1 MRRVLWLALILGYAS
16 IGLAESDVP
25 KLEQA
30 VREGKYEEVAAALQ
44 AGASKA
50 SGGKAQRDPALLA
63 VELALAVARGQ
74 YAEAESLCAA
84 KAACSRSEQ
93 LALWH
98 AYALREQG
106 KLDRAL
112 VVLKESARTPAHF
125 TALAALADIH
135 ALRGER
141 SEAERHYH
149 KLIDAFNDGRVS
161 ADNGRG
167 MAAVAAAARAL
178 GAIKDANQ
186 SFAEATRAAPN
197 DVEIERAWAELF
209 LDKYDVKNA
218 ERSVA
223 RILTINPRDARAIER
238 LARIRLEQGA
248 DFAQVEK
255 MLGDA
260 LAINPALVAAHVS
273 RAGLSLRDME
283 LAQAAKHLDE
293 ALRVNPRDL
302 EALSVRAAQLLLA
315 DDRPGFE
322 RAIADILQENPK
334 YSRAFSTIATY
345 AEWEHRYE
353 ELVKLAE
360 RALRIDPEDA
370 YAHATRGLNMLRI
383 GEEKAGIAA
392 LEQAWSRDRY
402 NVRVFN
408 TLNLY
413 EDVIAKE
420 YVDSEHAPFRLR
432 FHRRDEEALKPY
444 ATALLDRAYED
455 MKKRYGFTPEG
466 PLWIELYADNNHF
479 SIRTS
484 GLPHLGV
491 QGVCF
496 GKVVTAL
503 SSSADEVNWGQILWH
518 ELSHVF
524 HVQLSDSHVPRWFT
538 EGLAE
543 WETVQARP
551 EWKREDDRALWDAL
565 DAGEV
570 PKLAEL
576 NLAFTHART
585 PQALMSAYYASSQA
599 VAFLVEKHG
608 FAVIPKMLASWG
620 KGTRTEEVFKSVLG
634 SDIDGVDRELRTA
647 LHARLAKKYARDFRV
662 DIARYADLEEREKK
676 ARAPSATARQRGEYA
691 LALAYAKKHA
701 EALALASDIL
711 STSPAE
717 PYALFTRA
725 HVALVERKPV
735 EADKYL
741 RALLAQG
748 HESYQARMLLARV
761 AVKRNAYAEAVTQAE
776 AAIKIDPERPEAYD
790 VLIRAA
796 EALHDEAKLTG
807 ALEQYVSIDQ
817 HSPRPLRKLLP
828 LLFSQG
834 RMDALARRAEDGL
847 YVDPQ
852 SATLHR
858 LLAEA
863 WLRTGRA
870 KDAVPEAARAARLAA
885 EPSEKARAELVRAR
899 ALLAT
904 GQRAQAKVAAD
915 AAVSLDEALR
925 EEAAGLF
932 SR

>member
-1 MRRVLWLALILGYAS
+1 MRRVLWFTFVFGYATIS
-16 IGLAESDVP
+16 SAEDDP
-25 KLEQA
+25 AKLERARFERLQLEDA
-30 VREGKYEEVAAALQ
+30 VRTGKYAEV
-44 AGASKA
+44 
-50 SGGKAQRDPALLA
+50 
-63 VELALAVARGQ
+63 ET
-74 YAEAESLCAA
+74 LCAA
-84 KAACSRSEQ
+84 KSACTRSEQ
-93 LALWH
+93 AALWH
-98 AYALREQG
+98 ARALREQG
-106 KLDRAL
+106 KLERAIA
-112 VVLKESARTPAHF
+112 VLKESARTSAHF
-125 TALAALADIH
+125 SALAELADLQ

-141 SEAERHYH
+141 AEAERNYH
-149 KLIDAFNDGRVS
+149 KLIDAFNEGRVA
-161 ADNGRG
+161 ADNGPG

-186 SFAEATRAAPN
+186 SFAEATRAAPD

-209 LDKYDVKNA
+209 LDKYDIKNA

-223 RILTINPRDARAIER
+223 RILTLQPKDARAIER

-248 DFAQVEK
+248 DFAQVEH
-255 MLGDA
+255 MLNDA
-260 LAINPALVAAHVS
+260 LAINPALVSAHVS
-273 RAGLSLRDME
+273 LAGLSLRDME
-283 LAQAAKHLDE
+283 LERAAKHLDD
-293 ALRVNPRDL
+293 ALRINPRDL
-302 EALSVRAAQLLLA
+302 EALSVRAAQFLLA
-315 DDRPGFE
+315 DDRAAFE
-322 RAIADILQENPK
+322 RTITAILKENPK
-334 YSRAFSTIATY
+334 YSRGFSTIATY

-353 ELVKLAE
+353 ELVSLAD

-370 YAHATRGLNMLRI
+370 YAYATRGLNLLRT
-383 GEEKAGIAA
+383 GDEKAGITA
-392 LEQAWSRDRY
+392 LERAWSKDRY

-420 YVDSEHAPFRLR
+420 YVDSEQTPFKLR
-432 FHRRDEEALKPY
+432 FHRRDEQAIKPY
-444 ATALLDRAYED
+444 ASALLERAYED
-455 MKKRYGFTPEG
+455 MKKRYGFTPKG
-466 PLWIELYADNNHF
+466 PLSIELYANTDHF

-503 SSSADEVNWGQILWH
+503 SPSAEEVNWGQILWH

-524 HVQLSDSHVPRWFT
+524 HVQLSDSRVPRWFT

-543 WETVQARP
+543 WETAKARP

-565 DAGEV
+565 EAGEV

-585 PQALMSAYYASSQA
+585 PQALMSAYYASTQA
-599 VAFLVEKHG
+599 VAFLIERYG
-608 FAVIPKMLASWG
+608 FAVVPKMLAQWG
-620 KGTRTEEVFKSVLG
+620 KGARTKEVFVTAIG
-634 SDIDGVDRELRTA
+634 TDIDSVDRELRAT
-647 LHARLAKKYARDFRV
+647 LHARLSKKYARDFRV

-676 ARAPSATARQRGEYA
+676 ARAPGASPKDRSAYA

-701 EALALASDIL
+701 EALALAGEVL

-717 PYALFTRA
+717 PFALFVRA
-725 HVALVERKPV
+725 HVALVERKPL
-735 EADKYL
+735 EADKAL

-748 HESYQARMLLARV
+748 QESYQARMLLARV
-761 AVKRNAYAEAVTQAE
+761 AVKREAHQEAVSQAE

-796 EALHDEAKLTG
+796 RALHDEAKLTW
-807 ALEQYVSIDQ
+807 ALEHYVAIDQ
-817 HSPRPLRKLLP
+817 HSPRPLRQLLP

-847 YVDPQ
+847 YVDPH
-852 SATLHR
+852 SALLHR

-863 WLRTGRA
+863 WIRTGRA
-870 KDAVPEAARAARLAA
+870 KDAISEAAMAAQLADKPN
-885 EPSEKARAELVRAR
+885 ERARAELVRAR
-899 ALLAT
+899 ALLAA
-904 GQRAQAKVAAD
+904 GQRDQAKTASD
-915 AAVSLDEALR
+915 AAIALDPTLR
-925 EEAAGLF
+925 EEASSLF